1 MTVLEQQFMQ
11 RMPSLLLDLIEE
23 TKKLRKEIAA
33 LREELKNKNENE

>member
-11 RMPSLLLDLIEE
+11 RMPSLLLDHIEE